1 MALRVCRVSNK
12 YPSFE
17 RIAVMSNSEHNPVV
31 KSKVL
36 NFGLNFLRGGLIGIA
51 EIIPGVSG
59 GTIALITGV
68 YTRIINSASEAVR
81 GFLLLFGFS
90 KSKLAESGN
99 RFKAMSWALLLPLLI
114 GMIIAIFAAAGVVE
128 PLLEQYPT
136 LTRALFAGLIAASLI
151 VPIRLSGSR
160 WGLFE
165 YFLALI
171 AAVAAFALTSIPRA
185 MDADPGFFV
194 IVASAAVAVCALVLP
209 GISGSYLLL
218 ALGMY
223 APTLAAVNERDFGYL
238 GTFVLGAILGLA
250 GFVSALQ
257 WLLEHKRR
265 LTLVVMTGLMVG
277 SLRALWPWQSEVGE
291 LMVPAPSF
299 VPELAFFAT
308 GILVVVVLIFAERR
322 FTNS

>member
-1 MALRVCRVSNK
+1 
-12 YPSFE
+12 
-17 RIAVMSNSEHNPVV
+17 
-31 KSKVL
+31 
-36 NFGLNFLRGGLIGIA
+36 
-51 EIIPGVSG
+51 
-59 GTIALITGV
+59 
-68 YTRIINSASEAVR
+68 
-81 GFLLLFGFS
+81 
-90 KSKLAESGN
+90 
-99 RFKAMSWALLLPLLI
+99 
-114 GMIIAIFAAAGVVE
+114 MIIAIFAAAGVVE